1 MYRRL
6 AAALILPAAV
16 AMLIATGVAD
26 VESGASEGASRIFT
40 ELRPRAVRASASG
53 VSRAVREMAP
63 ASPEAGKESG
73 KMGRAEQQA
82 RAVPNNLP
90 FRKQVEGVEA
100 DPLAPAAIF
109 AAQPMPP
116 IVNSFEGISSNDNF
130 AAYGF
135 RIFPPDTIGDVG
147 PDHYVQAA
155 NALFRVFDKTGNPLT
170 PPLKMSSLFAVL
182 NTGCSVRDDG
192 DPIVLYDTLADRW
205 ILSQFCKKF
214 PPFRQMIAVSMTG
227 DPTGGFFVYEFVMPN
242 VKQNDYPK
250 LGVWGDAFYMT
261 TDEFFGSTYA
271 GSGVFAF
278 DREKMLSGDSSASY
292 IYFDLASPTTL
303 RIGGLLPAD
312 LDGIAAPPLAAPGL
326 FVGYT
331 ATEYG
336 DPQDAVRLFEFHADF
351 DDPESSTF
359 SEVSGSPFA
368 VPPFDPTS
376 NPGRDDVL
384 QPPPGEKLDSQSDR
398 LMYRAAYRVLGS
410 RTSLVVNQTVRVSP
424 AGAPYVG
431 GVRVH
436 ELVDDGGGFYVRG
449 SSTIADDDAS
459 RFMGAAAQDHEGN
472 LAVGYSTGSAEKPP
486 SVFYAGRLSDDPQ
499 GVFRNEGFLVI
510 GTGVQTAF
518 GFRWGDYSGLSVDP
532 SDGCTFWITNQYY
545 SLQSQNESPF
555 GWLTRIGSF
564 RFAECEDKVSSEISG
579 AVSEAGTGSSIEGA
593 VVRIEGGHHR
603 LSGTDGLYGPFRI
616 PPASYQI
623 TVSADGYASQTT
635 VVDASAGGAI
645 MKNFAL
651 EPAAVMVESGFRIVE
666 ESCSR
671 NNAAEPGETVTVEI
685 PLRNVGARGTSD
697 LVAAL
702 QATGGVGSPSAPRSY
717 GAMPPNGP
725 PVSRNFSFTVASGL
739 KCGNALSLVLRLTDG
754 GEMLPDIVVA
764 LNAGRVS
771 VPFSENFD
779 GVKSPALPDGWSTSS
794 EGGQMDWTTSIDQV
808 ESPPNAAFSPD
819 PRQVGL
825 NELVTPAIPISSP
838 NAKLKFR
845 NWYELE
851 TTFLRN
857 RLYDGSV
864 LEIKIGDQEWQD
876 ILDAGGSFTSGGYDD
891 GLIDSCC
898 QNPLAGR
905 RGWSGR
911 SGVNEMSEFI
921 DTAVDLPPSASG
933 SDVRFRWRVGT
944 DIGTFR
950 TGQFIDDLVVTDG
963 FVCDCVL
970 KTARVAPFD
979 FDGDAVT
986 DLSVFNASD
995 DDAAPDLSVLRSSD
1009 SADAGYSWGSA
1020 GDLAVNSDYD
1030 GDGTTDLAVFRPSSR
1045 IWFILNSSD
1054 SSISAVEFGYADDL
1068 AVPAD
1073 YDGDG
1078 RSDIAVFRPSDGSWF
1093 VLRSTDGNMNT
1104 LRFGVAGDL
1113 PVPADYDGDGIAD
1126 IAVFRPSDGV
1136 WYVSGSS
1143 GGFSAVQF
1151 GLNGDLPVPG
1161 DYDGDGRSDR
1171 TVFRP
1176 SEGNWYLLGSTAGF
1190 SAARF
1195 GSAGDRPLQGDF
1207 DGDGRSDIAMFRS
1220 SLSGWYVIRSSDGSV
1235 TSVSYGAP
1243 GSQPIP
1249 GIYVR

>member
-1 MYRRL
+1 MHRRL
-6 AAALILPAAV
+6 AAAFIVSAV
-16 AMLIATGVAD
+16 AILIVTGVMD
-26 VESGASEGASRIFT
+26 VESGARRVASRNFT
-40 ELRPRAVRASASG
+40 ELRPQSVGASAAG
-53 VSRAVREMAP
+53 VSRAVRELAP
-63 ASPEAGKESG
+63 AAPESGKESG

-90 FRKQVEGVEA
+90 FRKQVVGA
-100 DPLAPAAIF
+100 DSDPPAPAAVF
-109 AAQPMPP
+109 SRQPMPA

-155 NALFRVFDKTGNPLT
+155 NALFRVFDKSGNPLT

-182 NTGCSVRDDG
+182 NTGCSIRDDG

-227 DPTGGFFVYEFVMPN
+227 DPTGAYFVYEFVMPN

-261 TDEFFGSTYA
+261 TDEFYGSTYT
-271 GSGVFAF
+271 GTGIFAF
-278 DREKMLSGDSSASY
+278 DREKMLSGDPSASY

-312 LDGIAAPPLAAPGL
+312 LDGTAAPPASAPGL
-326 FVGYT
+326 LVGYT

-351 DDPESSTF
+351 NVPENSTF
-359 SEVSGSPFA
+359 SEASGSPFA
-368 VPPFDPTS
+368 VAPFDPTS

-410 RTSLVVNQTVRVSP
+410 RASLVVNQTVRVSP
-424 AGAPYVG
+424 AGAPYLG

-436 ELVDDGGGFYVRG
+436 ELVDDGSGFYVRG
-449 SSTIADDDAS
+449 SSTVAAEDGS

-486 SVFYAGRLSDDPQ
+486 SVFYTGRLADDPP
-499 GVFRNEGFLVI
+499 GVFRNEGFLVV

-555 GWLTRIGSF
+555 GWLTRVGNF
-564 RFAECEDKVSSEISG
+564 RFAECEDKVSSEIAG
-579 AVSEAGTGSSIEGA
+579 TVSEAETGRPIEGA

-603 LSGTDGLYGPFRI
+603 MSGTDGSYGPFRI
-616 PPASYQI
+616 PPGSYQI
-623 TVSADGYASQTT
+623 AVSAAGYASQSA
-635 VVDASAGGAI
+635 VVDASSGGAI
-645 MKNFAL
+645 IEDFVL
-651 EPAAVMVESGFRIVE
+651 VPTAVIVESGFRIVE
-666 ESCSR
+666 ESCSM
-671 NNAAEPGETVTVEI
+671 NNAAEPGETVAVEI
-685 PLRNVGARGTSD
+685 PLRNLGARGTSN

-702 QATGGVGSPSAPRSY
+702 QATAGVGSPSAPRSY

-725 PVSRNFSFTVASGL
+725 PVSRSFSFTVSSDL
-739 KCGNALSLVLRLTDG
+739 KCGSPFSLVLKLSDEG
-754 GEMLPDIVVA
+754 KILPDIVVP

-771 VPFSENFD
+771 IPFSENFD
-779 GVKSPALPDGWSTSS
+779 GVKSPALPEGWATTA
-794 EGGQMDWTTSIDQV
+794 EGGQMEWTTSIDQA
-808 ESPPNAAFSPD
+808 ESLPNAAFSPD

-825 NELVTPAIPISSP
+825 NELVSPPIPITSP
-838 NAKLKFR
+838 NARLKFR

-864 LEIKIGDQEWQD
+864 LEIKIGDQDWQD
-876 ILDAGGSFTSGGYDD
+876 ILDAGGSFTSGGYDE
-891 GLIDSCC
+891 GVIDSCC

-911 SGVNEMSEFI
+911 SGVNEISEFI
-921 DTAVDLPPSASG
+921 DTEVDLPPSAAG

-963 FVCDCVL
+963 FVCDCVT
-970 KTARVAPFD
+970 KKAGVAPFD

-986 DLSVFNASD
+986 DLSVYNASD
-995 DDAAPDLSVLRSSD
+995 DDAAPDLRVLRSSD
-1009 SADAGYSWGSA
+1009 GRDTGFFWGSA
-1020 GDLAVNSDYD
+1020 GDLPANSDYD
-1030 GDGTTDLAVFRPSSR
+1030 GDGRTDLAVFRPSTR

-1078 RSDIAVFRPSDGSWF
+1078 LADIAVFRPSEGSWF
-1093 VLRSTDGNMNT
+1093 VMRSTDGNMT
-1104 LRFGVAGDL
+1104 SFPFGVAGDI
-1113 PVPADYDGDGIAD
+1113 PVPADYDGDGASD
-1126 IAVFRPSDGV
+1126 VAVFRPSDGV

-1143 GGFSAVQF
+1143 GVFSAVQF

-1161 DYDGDGRSDR
+1161 DYDGDGRADR

-1176 SEGNWYLLGSTAGF
+1176 TEGNWYLLGTTAGF
-1190 SAARF
+1190 SAVRF
-1195 GSAGDRPLQGDF
+1195 GIAGDRPLQGDF
-1207 DGDGRSDIAMFRS
+1207 DGDGRSDIALFRTS
-1220 SLSGWYVIRSSDGSV
+1220 ESGWYAIRSSDGSV
-1235 TSVSYGAP
+1235 LSASYGAP
-1243 GSQPIP
+1243 GSQPVP